1 MRFYCTH
8 SRLILLNWD
17 ILLIIHHFAFSRCLS
32 VGIWK
37 LDKFFTLRIFIFFLI
52 VYQNNLVL
60 KYGLFVWTYKILLNW
75 SRISALLTRG
85 GPLHIGKLGA
95 RQFISN
101 CFYTLFLL
109 IWRKFQLAL
118 NRLLNSSLIILLF
131 SGFDRFS
138 MSMYWAFKW
147 WSSRPII

>member
-1 MRFYCTH
+1 MRFHCTH
-8 SRLILLNWD
+8 SRLILLNRY
-17 ILLIIHHFAFSRCLS
+17 ILLIVYHFAFSRCLS

-60 KYGLFVWTYKILLNW
+60 KHRFFVWTYKILLNW
-75 SRISALLTRG
+75 SRIRALLTRSG
-85 GPLHIGKLGA
+85 TLHIGKLRT

-118 NRLLNSSLIILLF
+118 NRLLNSSLISLLF
-131 SGFDRFS
+131 CGFDRFS
-138 MSMYWAFKW
+138 MRMYWAFKW